1 MGQAR
6 PPDPRPLFLV
16 GFMGAGKTT
25 TGKAL
30 ARLLGWDFLDLDEA
44 IEAAEGRSIARIFAE
59 SGEPH
64 FRERERTVLAGLSD
78 RERLVVACG
87 GGTYAHA
94 PSAAIID
101 RLGTAVWL
109 EAPIGLCLRRA
120 ASGAPRPLL
129 KGPRQAES
137 LYRARLPRYRSAPLR
152 LDVERLTPEEA
163 AERIALLAKDRPA
176 GSDGGA
182 DLS

>member
-1 MGQAR
+1 MGRAR
-6 PPDPRPLFLV
+6 APERPLFLI

-25 TGKAL
+25 TGMAL

-44 IEAAEGRSIARIFAE
+44 IESAEGRSIARIFAE

-64 FRERERTVLAGLSD
+64 FRERERSILAGLD
-78 RERLVVACG
+78 GRQRLVVACG
-87 GGTYAHA
+87 GGTYAHP
-94 PSAAIID
+94 PSALVID
-101 RLGTAVWL
+101 RLGTAIWL
-109 EAPIGLCLRRA
+109 DAPIGLCLRRA
-120 ASGAPRPLL
+120 AGGPPRPLL

-152 LDVERLTPEEA
+152 IDVERLTPDEA
-163 AERIALLAKDRPA
+163 AERIARLLKARPS
-176 GSDGGA
+176 GPGGPP

>member
-1 MGQAR
+1 MGAR
-6 PPDPRPLFLV
+6 GPDRPVFLI
-16 GFMGAGKTT
+16 GFMGANKTT
-25 TGKAL
+25 TGKTL

-44 IEAAEGRSIARIFAE
+44 IEAAEGRSIARIFTE

-64 FRERERTVLAGLSD
+64 FRERERSILAGLD
-78 RERLVVACG
+78 GRERLVVACG
-87 GGTYAHA
+87 GGTYAHP
-94 PSAAIID
+94 PSAVVID

-109 EAPIGLCLRRA
+109 EAPLGLCLRRA
-120 ASGAPRPLL
+120 AGGPPRPLL

-152 LDVERLTPEEA
+152 IDVEPLTPEAA
-163 AERIALLAKDRPA
+163 AERIAALVKGRPA
-176 GSDGGA
+176 GPGRET

>member
-1 MGQAR
+1 M
-6 PPDPRPLFLV
+6 PESRPLFLV
-16 GFMGAGKTT
+16 GFMGVGKTT
-25 TGKAL
+25 IGRAL

-64 FRERERTVLAGLSD
+64 FRERERLLLASLQG

-87 GGTYAHA
+87 GGTYAH
-94 PSAAIID
+94 PSSSLEID
-101 RLGTAVWL
+101 RLGTAVWI
-109 EAPIGLCLRRA
+109 EAPLGLCLRRA
-120 ASGAPRPLL
+120 AAGAPRPLL

-137 LYRARLPRYRSAPLR
+137 LYRARLPRYRAAPMR

-163 AERIALLAKDRPA
+163 AERIAVLIKDRLA
-176 GSDGGA
+176 GSGGA
-182 DLS
+182 TDLS